1 MLKSLALA
9 ALLAG
14 TGAAATPADE
24 AVKAVTIVLDKFNA
38 GDVQAFIDAHAADAV
53 IIDEFT
59 PYQWSGQGSVQ
70 RWLDSYAKD
79 SAAKKISGGH
89 MAYGRPVQA
98 GSDGTSAYVVLPTT
112 YCMTQA
118 GLRKGADG
126 HMTFI
131 LARTETGWKI
141 SSWAYAAPQPT
152 AAVAKAGKCGKAK

>member
-14 TGAAATPADE
+14 TGAAAAPADE
-24 AVKAVTIVLDKFNA
+24 ALKAVTTVLDKFNA

-53 IIDEFT
+53 ILDEFA

-70 RWLDSYAKD
+70 RWLDDYGKD
-79 SAAKKISGGH
+79 STARKISDGH
-89 MAYGRPVQA
+89 MAYGRPSQA
-98 GSDGTSAYVVLPTT
+98 GSDGSSAYVVLPTT

-118 GLRKGADG
+118 GVRKGAEG

-131 LARTETGWKI
+131 LTRTDAGWKI
-141 SSWAYAAPQPT
+141 ASWAYAAPQPT
-152 AAVAKAGKCGKAK
+152 TAVAKAGKCGKAK